1 MFTLW
6 LTIFMVVIFIF
17 CSMDCFHGG
26 VSCSGLTSPTS
37 SEFDDYG
44 SPSEPKSMSQLCGQI
59 YCVRFVGHITSEE

>member
-1 MFTLW
+1 
-6 LTIFMVVIFIF
+6 
-17 CSMDCFHGG
+17 MDSFHGG